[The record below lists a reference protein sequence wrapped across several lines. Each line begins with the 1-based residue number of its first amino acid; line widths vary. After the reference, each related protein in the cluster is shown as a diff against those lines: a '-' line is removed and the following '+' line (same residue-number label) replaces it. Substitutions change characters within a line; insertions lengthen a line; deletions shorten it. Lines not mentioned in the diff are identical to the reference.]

1 MAFRGERFVIDLDS
15 DDEDVPG
22 SSSVAIP
29 GMIGEIRERSPAAAP
44 APPTLKAP
52 STTGFPA
59 PRRRVKTSAFKQR
72 QQGKEQKAEKTS
84 EASPP
89 PVSDEKAAIDD
100 QNRRQLQAMS
110 TEQIEREREEL
121 MESLDTGLLERFLR
135 RARIDDPK
143 DSPAD
148 STDRQST
155 TPNDNKEETQPAT
168 TATPPHVE
176 SLAPK
181 NPPLPSPPATASVA
195 AAAAAATNTT
205 SSRDDLPP
213 SQLPPDLRAAAEA
226 ALPADLHFPT
236 PPQASQAPNLDP
248 NSPSFLTD
256 LQTHY
261 FPDISHNPSA
271 LDWLQP
277 PPADTDSPDV
287 TSAYHP
293 ASEAEA
299 VHPADLRFSLLGTV
313 LAPRTALALPTSL
326 GLHHHGK
333 DPHAAGYT
341 VPELAILGRSSFP
354 AQRCIAWQVLGR
366 ILYRLGKGQLGE
378 RGTPLVEGLWG
389 VIENERVV
397 PAMLN
402 EADGSTTGPTSR
414 RGSDRRG
421 SSSEGQ
427 VGSGLQGA
435 VGRHAS
441 AVAWAVEGV
450 WLWQMG
456 GAGDRGV
463 IKENAV
469 RSQ

>member
-15 DDEDVPG
+15 DEENVPD
-22 SSSVAIP
+22 SSTIAIP

-59 PRRRVKTSAFKQR
+59 PRRRAKPSAFKQR
-72 QQGKEQKAEKTS
+72 QQGKTETPA
-84 EASPP
+84 EASSP
-89 PVSDEKAAIDD
+89 PVSEEKAAIDD

-110 TEQIEREREEL
+110 TEQLEREREEL
-121 MESLDTGLLERFLR
+121 MASMDTGLLERFLR
-135 RARIDDPK
+135 RARIDDPE
-143 DSPAD
+143 DAPSE

-155 TPNDNKEETQPAT
+155 AHTDKKEET
-168 TATPPHVE
+168 PPDVE

-181 NPPLPSPPATASVA
+181 NPPLPSPPATASVTA
-195 AAAAAATNTT
+195 AAAAAATTTNTA

-226 ALPADLHFPT
+226 ALPAGLHFPT
-236 PPQASQAPNLDP
+236 PPQTSQPPNFDP
-248 NSPSFLTD
+248 NTPSFLTD

-261 FPDISHNPSA
+261 FPNIAHNPSA
-271 LDWLQP
+271 LNWLQP
-277 PPADTDSPDV
+277 PAADTDSPDV

-341 VPELAILGRSSFP
+341 VPELAILGRSTFP

-366 ILYRLGKGQLGE
+366 ILYRLGKGQFGE

-402 EADGSTTGPTSR
+402 EADGSTAGSTSR
-414 RGSDRRG
+414 RASERRG
-421 SSSEGQ
+421 SSSQEP
-427 VGSGLQGA
+427 VASGLQGA